1 MSNVKQALYWAIQ
14 EERWHQ
20 QYLMI
25 EKLCDQLEQRIYE
38 LEQAIRKADEYTM
51 PLECRTLLRA
61 ALGGTDER

>member
-1 MSNVKQALYWAIQ
+1 MSNVKQAHYWAIQ

-38 LEQAIRKADEYTM
+38 LEQAIRKADEYPM
-51 PLECRTLLRA
+51 PMECRTLLRT
-61 ALGGTDER
+61 ALGGKDER